1 MPSARVRG
9 AFFLA
14 AGSALRRFCAKT
26 EQFDS
31 DSESGSSFTE
41 SESEEDDVSIWQRIK
56 EFFMGAPA
64 QAASHGLLPDNE
76 GKRIEDFIEL
86 QKEQLGAGGYGVVR
100 IGKDKHTSNSYAVK
114 LIPKKRE
121 IDREKLDKEIRIMA
135 KLDHPNVVKLFQT
148 FQDSRYVYLVLEMCQ
163 GGEVF
168 DRIIKEKHFTE
179 KDAATVM
186 QQVFRGVHYTHSVDI
201 VHRDLKPTNLMLLRQ
216 GPIKG
221 NTVKV
226 IDYGIAAEWTGNLLV
241 TKNGTLDYMAP
252 ELIDL
257 LSWKSQGYGKELDVW
272 SCGVILYVL
281 LSGAMPFKGRNDQE
295 SFQKITQ
302 GKLSWRVF
310 DKYKISEQARDI
322 IAKLLRV
329 NKNKRATM
337 QEALQ
342 HPWIEHTAPSA
353 SSVNLSEVVG
363 NLENFSRANKLKR
376 TALHLVAR
384 QTDDVKL
391 ERLRAVFM
399 HIDTNRDGTL
409 TLKELN
415 EGLVSA
421 GVADASAL
429 PDLAKKI
436 DTDHSGS
443 IDYTEFLAAT
453 LDRSLASQ
461 EAACWAAFRVFDKND
476 DQKISKEELIAVLQ
490 SRDVQHHVGKDSIEH
505 IMAEV
510 DTNGDGEIDFDEF
523 MAMMRK

>member
-1 MPSARVRG
+1 M
-9 AFFLA
+9 
-14 AGSALRRFCAKT
+14 FCIQT
-26 EQFDS
+26 GNFDS
-31 DSESGSSFTE
+31 DSESESSSFTE
-41 SESEEDDVSIWQRIK
+41 SESEKDEVSIWQRVMG
-56 EFFMGAPA
+56 FFIGAPA
-64 QAASHGLLPDNE
+64 KADTSRKFQLPYNE

-86 QKEQLGAGGYGVVR
+86 QKEQLGAGGYGVVCE
-100 IGKDKHTSNSYAVK
+100 GKDKHTGKSYAVK

-121 IDREKLDKEIRIMA
+121 LDHEKLDKEIRIMT

-168 DRIIKEKHFTE
+168 DRIIQEKHFTE

-186 QQVFRGVHYTHSVDI
+186 QQVFQGINYTHSVDI
-201 VHRDLKPTNLMLLRQ
+201 VHRDLKPENVMLLNK

-226 IDYGIAAEWTGNLLV
+226 IDYGIAAEWKGNLLV

-252 ELIDL
+252 ELVDL
-257 LSWKSQGYGKELDVW
+257 LTHKSQGYGKELDVW

-281 LSGAMPFKGRNDQE
+281 LSGMLPFKGKNDQE

-302 GKLSWRVF
+302 GVVSWKIF
-310 DKYKISEQARDI
+310 DRYNVSEEARDL
-322 IAKLLRV
+322 IASMLRV
-329 NKNKRATM
+329 NKQKRATM

-353 SSVNLSEVVG
+353 STVNLSEVVG
-363 NLENFSRANKLKR
+363 NLESFSRANKLKR

-384 QTDDVKL
+384 QMDDRKL
-391 ERLRAVFM
+391 ESLRAAFM
-399 HIDTNRDGTL
+399 QFDTNGDGSL
-409 TLKELN
+409 TLQELS
-415 EGLVSA
+415 EGLESV

-429 PDLAKKI
+429 RDLAKKL

-453 LDRSLASQ
+453 LDRSLATQ
-461 EAACWAAFRVFDKND
+461 EAACWSAFRVFDKND
-476 DQKISKEELIAVLQ
+476 DQKISKEELRAVLQ
-490 SRDVQHHVGKDSIEH
+490 SRDVQHHIGKGSIEQ